1 MAKNT
6 QPPQS
11 GFNEFLLYTTP
22 NGKVKVEVYLQNET
36 VWLTQQKIAD
46 LFGVD
51 RTVVSKHLKNIFETN
66 ELNANSVSAKIA
78 HTASDGKTYAAQFYN
93 LDAIISVGYRV
104 NSTQATAFRIWATE
118 RLKEFIIKGFTMDD
132 ERLKNPNN
140 IFGKDYFDE
149 QLARIRIIRSS
160 ERRFYQK
167 ITDIYSNCSADYN
180 VETQAT
186 KDFFSTIQNKLHWAI
201 TGKTAAELIAARVD
215 RTKDN
220 MGLTT
225 WKNAPKGSI
234 RKTDVSIAKNY
245 LDEKELDALVIP
257 RGIPAGNSTT
267 ATDPSIS
274 EHATMKWNYDAR
286 NEKDQ
291 VLEFSTFYN
300 FASCIGDSV
309 YSIVK
314 STDTTRGQLFYPN
327 LQKAYVRVM
336 ANLKRKN
343 GLGQNVLFVAKYPAA
358 IDTLS
363 ALSKFKKPAA
373 NCDDTVFSAAPLS
386 EINTFCS
393 NNTSAYVKSDRFR
406 RTSNT
411 DTPVAAVNYNNLF
424 KVNLYPNPASN
435 QFTLTTECSLSDIT
449 AIDIYDIAGKI
460 IKRVA
465 ARQYIPA
472 GLHAQ
477 TINVSTMPN
486 GMYYLKITGQKN
498 GNLLKNI
505 PFIIIKN

>member
-1 MAKNT
+1 MAENT

-22 NGKVKVEVYLQNET
+22 NSKVKVEVYLQNET
-36 VWLTQQKIAD
+36 IWLPQQKIAD

-51 RTVVSKHLKNIFETN
+51 RTVVSKHLKNIFETY

-78 HTASDGKTYAAQFYN
+78 HTALDGKTYATQFYN

-149 QLARIRIIRSS
+149 QLARIRNIRSS

-215 RTKDN
+215 STKDN

-245 LDEKELDALVIP
+245 LNEKELDALNRIVTMYLDYAEIQALK
-257 RGIPAGNSTT
+257 GTVLYMKDWVVKLDTFLQFNEE
-267 ATDPSIS
+267 SI
-274 EHATMKWNYDAR
+274 
-286 NEKDQ
+286 
-291 VLEFSTFYN
+291 
-300 FASCIGDSV
+300 
-309 YSIVK
+309 
-314 STDTTRGQLFYPN
+314 
-327 LQKAYVRVM
+327 
-336 ANLKRKN
+336 LKHQGK
-343 GLGQNVLFVAKYPAA
+343 VTHEVA
-358 IDTLS
+358 L
-363 ALSKFKKPAA
+363 AL
-373 NCDDTVFSAAPLS
+373 L
-386 EINTFCS
+386 
-393 NNTSAYVKSDRFR
+393 
-406 RTSNT
+406 
-411 DTPVAAVNYNNLF
+411 
-424 KVNLYPNPASN
+424 
-435 QFTLTTECSLSDIT
+435 
-449 AIDIYDIAGKI
+449 
-460 IKRVA
+460 
-465 ARQYIPA
+465 
-472 GLHAQ
+472 
-477 TINVSTMPN
+477 
-486 GMYYLKITGQKN
+486 
-498 GNLLKNI
+498 
-505 PFIIIKN
+505 